1 MLINN
6 MENFQSQLINIIS
19 HKTDIYVLIYSVLYL
34 CIIIMIGIFLYW
46 DTIYK
51 TAKRCSKC
59 NNISKIIDENMYTE
73 TPYVYSIIIVNTKKI
88 KKLSEYIIKI
98 TYDFNKMETKI
109 EYGNTESE
117 DRTHIYHPFYKT
129 NMGYDN
135 SDGDESVFV
144 YRMNDYK
151 TILEDLKALEKKKIE
166 LMAVVKK
173 SNKRSDLA
181 EYNKVMLEY
190 TRIIK
195 SKEGKKAI
203 ELNNNDGFLNSFN
216 YNYFNLEKMKPG
228 IIEDISTRIN
238 SNNYKYYAVD
248 KNYNIVY
255 SYTTSELIK
264 LTKNYSKNSKYP
276 VTIIDYIIFSR
287 IQQSK
292 NINI

>member
-135 SDGDESVFV
+135 SEGDESVFV

-216 YNYFNLEKMKPG
+216 YNYFNLEKMKPAK
-228 IIEDISTRIN
+228 IEDISTRIN

>member
-19 HKTDIYVLIYSVLYL
+19 HKTDTYVLIYSVLYL

-88 KKLSEYIIKI
+88 KKLSEYIVKI
-98 TYDFNKMETKI
+98 TYDFNKMETKV
-109 EYGNTESE
+109 EYGNTEGE

-135 SDGDESVFV
+135 SEGDESVFV

-190 TRIIK
+190 TKIIK

-216 YNYFNLEKMKPG
+216 YNYFNLEKMKPA

>member
-19 HKTDIYVLIYSVLYL
+19 HKTDTYVLIYSVLYL

-88 KKLSEYIIKI
+88 KKLSEYIVKI
-98 TYDFNKMETKI
+98 TYDFNKMETKV
-109 EYGNTESE
+109 EYGNTEGE

-135 SDGDESVFV
+135 SEGDESVFV

-190 TRIIK
+190 TKIIK

-203 ELNNNDGFLNSFN
+203 ELNNNGGFLNSFN
-216 YNYFNLEKMKPG
+216 YNYFNLEKMKPA

-255 SYTTSELIK
+255 SYTTNELIK
-264 LTKNYSKNSKYP
+264 FTKKYSKNSSYP

>member
-19 HKTDIYVLIYSVLYL
+19 HKTDTYVLIYSVLYL

-88 KKLSEYIIKI
+88 KKLSEYIVKI

-109 EYGNTESE
+109 EYGNTEGE

-135 SDGDESVFV
+135 SEGDESVFV

-190 TRIIK
+190 TKIIK

-216 YNYFNLEKMKPG
+216 YNYFNLEKMKPA

-255 SYTTSELIK
+255 SYTTNELIK
-264 LTKNYSKNSKYP
+264 FTKKYSKNSSYP

>member
-1 MLINN
+1 
-6 MENFQSQLINIIS
+6 
-19 HKTDIYVLIYSVLYL
+19 
-34 CIIIMIGIFLYW
+34 MIGIFLYW

-109 EYGNTESE
+109 EYGNTEGE

-135 SDGDESVFV
+135 SEGDESVFV

-255 SYTTSELIK
+255 SYTMGELIK

>member
-1 MLINN
+1 

-19 HKTDIYVLIYSVLYL
+19 HKTDTYVLIYSVLYL

-109 EYGNTESE
+109 EYGNTEGE

-135 SDGDESVFV
+135 SEGDESVFV

-264 LTKNYSKNSKYP
+264 FTKNYSKNSKYP

>member
-1 MLINN
+1 

-19 HKTDIYVLIYSVLYL
+19 HKTDTYVLIYSVLYL

-109 EYGNTESE
+109 EYGNTEGE

-135 SDGDESVFV
+135 SEGDESVFV

-255 SYTTSELIK
+255 SYTTGELIK

>member
-19 HKTDIYVLIYSVLYL
+19 HKTDTYVLIYSVLYL

-88 KKLSEYIIKI
+88 KKLSEYIVKI
-98 TYDFNKMETKI
+98 TYDFNKMETKV
-109 EYGNTESE
+109 EYGNTEGE

-135 SDGDESVFV
+135 SEGDESVFV

-190 TRIIK
+190 TKIIK

-216 YNYFNLEKMKPG
+216 YNYFNLEKMKPA

-255 SYTTSELIK
+255 SYTTNELIK
-264 LTKNYSKNSKYP
+264 FTKKYSKNSSYP

>member
-19 HKTDIYVLIYSVLYL
+19 HKTDTYVLIYSVLYL

>member
-1 MLINN
+1 
-6 MENFQSQLINIIS
+6 
-19 HKTDIYVLIYSVLYL
+19 
-34 CIIIMIGIFLYW
+34 MIGIFLYW

>member
-19 HKTDIYVLIYSVLYL
+19 HKTDTYVLIYSVLYL

-109 EYGNTESE
+109 EYGNTEGE

-135 SDGDESVFV
+135 SEGDESVFV

-255 SYTTSELIK
+255 SYTTGELIK

>member
-1 MLINN
+1 

-19 HKTDIYVLIYSVLYL
+19 HKTDTYVLIYSVLYL

-109 EYGNTESE
+109 EYGNTEGE

-135 SDGDESVFV
+135 SEGDESVFV

-255 SYTTSELIK
+255 SYTMGELIK